1 MGMLA
6 LHGTCLSQS
15 LLVRLGR
22 RLQSASI
29 LIARF
34 TLPSL
39 RNIPKQNILI
49 FHSNRGGKSDKLE
62 NIHIHIITKLL
73 RSTLVITMPSESP
86 LPPEL
91 AKQLKTISLNWDLPK
106 IDCIPPFS
114 KSPSGSPVAGIEAE
128 SSRPP
133 SPDMTVSPDMLPV
146 TRTNTKCVVTWD
158 LPPLAKQIKEK
169 PVPLSEKGTNHST
182 PTAFP
187 GGELRLIKGYPIP
200 PPPKFVE
207 NRPPGF
213 SEASIK
219 SRERSASKTPLSSN
233 DTASIRDFV
242 LSIAPSPPKEASSS
256 NRKSVSFAQSE
267 SADSASA
274 LLDPPPSPPLLALS
288 SLSSERAWRAHDLP
302 KIETKSPPSR
312 IRHSKSLPRSP
323 PRALSPSPSSPNLQI
338 IKQPIPKPYRG
349 QELSVVADLNRDHL
363 PHVNHSN
370 CHGSLHLFSVPTME
384 EFKNHKIVVTLEAGS
399 SAPTGARIFVFKFRI
414 MTLGLYKAVVRLNLV
429 HLGDTVTEEEIE
441 TNGFEV

>member
-1 MGMLA
+1 
-6 LHGTCLSQS
+6 
-15 LLVRLGR
+15 
-22 RLQSASI
+22 
-29 LIARF
+29 
-34 TLPSL
+34 
-39 RNIPKQNILI
+39 
-49 FHSNRGGKSDKLE
+49 
-62 NIHIHIITKLL
+62 
-73 RSTLVITMPSESP
+73 MPSESP

-106 IDCIPPFS
+106 IDCIPPFP
-114 KSPSGSPVAGIEAE
+114 KSPTGSPVAGIEAA

-133 SPDMTVSPDMLPV
+133 SPDMAVSPDIPPM

-158 LPPLAKQIKEK
+158 LPPPAKQIKEK

-182 PTAFP
+182 PTP
-187 GGELRLIKGYPIP
+187 LLGGELRHIKGYPIP
-200 PPPKFVE
+200 PPPKSVE
-207 NRPPGF
+207 NCPLGF
-213 SEASIK
+213 SESSIK
-219 SRERSASKTPLSSN
+219 SRERSVSKAPLPSN
-233 DTASIRDFV
+233 DTTKIPDFV
-242 LSIAPSPPKEASSS
+242 LSIATSPPKEGSSS
-256 NRKSVSFAQSE
+256 NRKSVSFAESE
-267 SADSASA
+267 SADSALA

-288 SLSSERAWRAHDLP
+288 SLSSERAWRAHDSP
-302 KIETKSPPSR
+302 KIETKSPPCV
-312 IRHSKSLPRSP
+312 IKHFKSLPSSP
-323 PRALSPSPSSPNLQI
+323 PLALSPPLNLNLQI

-399 SAPTGARIFVFKFRI
+399 GVPKGARILVFKFRI

-441 TNGFEV
+441 TNGFEVWILSLALIYLGIRGKRGHVWLTLQRIRSWIGSRLRGRGLKASLFHPVLVMASILR